1 MIVAFNP
8 SLNFDKMVIFRSF
21 QQSAT
26 ELYDLSHFGLEH
38 VPFFDQVTIRQLKD
52 AATAVA
58 FREKCTSLAEML
70 CIELKFTIDSL
81 KLWFKKIIKPRFA
94 EFEYTKKDHFRQ
106 KNPCAK
112 DMPCSICGFLMDPYF
127 KNGWLDHVIRAKHLF
142 LRNIYDDDQMKK
154 MEIDNIEDYEAIILR
169 MLNLVEELEKCLQNE
184 RATDNIT
191 DD

>member
-21 QQSAT
+21 QQSAI
-26 ELYDLSHFGLEH
+26 ELYDLSHFGLKH

-94 EFEYTKKDHFRQ
+94 ELEYTKKDHFRQ
-106 KNPCAK
+106 KKSLCK
-112 DMPCSICGFLMDPYF
+112 
-127 KNGWLDHVIRAKHLF
+127 KHALQHLWFSYGSLF
-142 LRNIYDDDQMKK
+142 
-154 MEIDNIEDYEAIILR
+154 
-169 MLNLVEELEKCLQNE
+169 
-184 RATDNIT
+184 
-191 DD
+191 